1 MSNQRASRCSWLSLL
16 FVPFSHPTVRSP
28 AGKPSQISSQSYRQ
42 TAPGGGDVS
51 GSMLKLS
58 NSTTI
63 SDILGAKIMKVQSRL
78 LGYFSGKPGVS
89 MVPLGAVKF
98 LEHSGPART
107 EDSWVFGQT
116 DLFWHRQRREH
127 CRGQR
132 SGQILLSFHIKVQQD
147 RTLNRG
153 LETKK
158 KTCSGMGRTSLRQTV
173 RVNANTLGVLVLPGQ
188 MWPERTHERTQ
199 IKWKRTPTQSR
210 EDPSLLTQVASLKK
224 ETW

>member
-1 MSNQRASRCSWLSLL
+1 MSNQRASCCSWYSLL

-116 DLFWHRQRREH
+116 DLFWRRQRCEH

-147 RTLNRG
+147 RTLSRG

-158 KTCSGMGRTSLRQTV
+158 RVQEWVERLWGRLCVWTPTRWGFSCCQARCDRSEHTSEHKSNG
-173 RVNANTLGVLVLPGQ
+173 NAHQ
-188 MWPERTHERTQ
+188 HRAERTPRCWHR
-199 IKWKRTPTQSR
+199 WRH
-210 EDPSLLTQVASLKK
+210 
-224 ETW
+224 